1 MGGYERL
8 SELIDTLLSI
18 WLSDMHGTS
27 LLLSAS
33 RFLRGSYP
41 LCSLIHFLR

>member
-8 SELIDTLLSI
+8 SELIDTPLSI
-18 WLSDMHGTS
+18 WLSDIHGTS

-33 RFLRGSYP
+33 RFLRGSYT
-41 LCSLIHFLR
+41 LCSLIYLE